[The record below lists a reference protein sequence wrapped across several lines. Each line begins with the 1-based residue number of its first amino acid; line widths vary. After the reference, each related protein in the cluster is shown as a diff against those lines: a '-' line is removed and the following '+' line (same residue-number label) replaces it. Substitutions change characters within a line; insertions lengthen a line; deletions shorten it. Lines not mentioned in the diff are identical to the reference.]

1 MADKSVPE
9 NQDDDFSAFIDEMN
23 GIKPLSQDKVVHKRR
38 HVPTKRLHSATQPD
52 SRQQRLLDASFAFS
66 DVYQASLPTQGPM
79 RYCRED
85 EPTHSV
91 KRLRRGDF
99 YPELVLDL
107 HGLNRENVK
116 LELSA
121 LIYTARKELID
132 CVAIVHGIGSG
143 ILKNALP
150 HYLVQHPHVKA
161 FHQAPLEYGGQ
172 GALLVLI
179 DTPDSNAKKGG

>member
-1 MADKSVPE
+1 MAEKSDPE
-9 NQDDDFSAFIDEMN
+9 HGNDDVSLFRDAIA
-23 GIKPLSQDKVVHKRR
+23 GVKPLKQDKIVHKRR
-38 HVPTKRLHSATQPD
+38 HVPVKRLHSATQPD
-52 SRQQRLLDASFAFS
+52 SRQQKLLDASFAFS
-66 DVYQASLPTQGPM
+66 DVYQASLPVDGPM
-79 RYCRED
+79 RYCRAD
-85 EPTHSV
+85 VPTHSL

-107 HGLNRENVK
+107 HGLNRESTK

-132 CVAIVHGIGSG
+132 CVAIVHGIGAG

-172 GALLVLI
+172 GALLVLVETL
-179 DTPDSNAKKGG
+179 DPQKA

>member
-1 MADKSVPE
+1 MADQWKPE
-9 NQDDDFSAFIDEMN
+9 DDDNDMSLFREAVS
-23 GIKPLSQDKVVHKRR
+23 GIKPLSQDKIVHKRR
-38 HVPTKRLHSATQPD
+38 HVPAKRLHSATRPD
-52 SRQQRLLDASFAFS
+52 SRQQKLLDASFAFS
-66 DVYQASLPTQGPM
+66 DVYQASLPHQGPM
-79 RYCRED
+79 RYCREN
-85 EPTHSV
+85 EPTHSL

-143 ILKNALP
+143 VLKNALP

-179 DTPDSNAKKGG
+179 ETVDPGLSKQ